1 MNKKRIGI
9 LIGFMLTITFLS
21 SSFAVTATNEVESSS
36 DTVYNFGAFVLT
48 CSDIEGINTDY
59 HVGGLSDLDFTATSE
74 QFVIATYP
82 MWGTT
87 ILENE
92 VEIHI
97 TIENFLGVIQ
107 TKSCG
112 QIQVIGLCKN
122 IAWELI

>member
-9 LIGFMLTITFLS
+9 LICFLLMITFFS
-21 SSFAVTATNEVESSS
+21 SSSTVTATNKIEPSS
-36 DTVYNFGAFVLT
+36 DTTYNYGAFVLT
-48 CSDIEGINTDY
+48 CSDIEGMNTDY

-74 QFVIATYP
+74 QFIIATLP

-87 ILENE
+87 IIENQA
-92 VEIHI
+92 EIHI

-107 TKSCG
+107 TRSCG
-112 QIQVIGLCKN
+112 QIQIVGLCKN

>member
-9 LIGFMLTITFLS
+9 LIGFLLMITFIS
-21 SSFAVTATNEVESSS
+21 SSFAVSATNDVKPSS
-36 DTVYNFGAFVLT
+36 DIIYTYGAFVLT
-48 CSDIEGINTDY
+48 CSDIEGLNTDY
-59 HVGGLSDLDFTATSE
+59 HVGGLSNLDFTATSE

-87 ILENE
+87 VLDHQA
-92 VEIHI
+92 EIHL

-107 TKSCG
+107 TTRSG
-112 QIQVIGLCKN
+112 QMQVVGICKN